1 MSAAPPS
8 METDEYFIFPR
19 ERPGLDYDLNWSLN
33 KNGVTPSGDAH
44 RITKKADLKKLGL
57 TAGGKVKAEGTV
69 DEAGE
74 GALSFPEIDAAL
86 ESVKAALGSSPTL
99 YVAEG
104 DCPGTRIPCRII
116 TDSAAVAAAGVLE
129 QMPKRKPAPL
139 PITCFVSEGGAD
151 FKGFV
156 VEQGDGVI
164 YSEDDNVVSMVLTG
178 KSASPGTLAAGIA
191 AAATAYLE

>member
-1 MSAAPPS
+1 MLVINFFFFLLFSS
-8 METDEYFIFPR
+8 LLFSSSLLFLLR
-19 ERPGLDYDLNWSLN
+19 RSLN

-99 YVAEG
+99 
-104 DCPGTRIPCRII
+104 
-116 TDSAAVAAAGVLE
+116 
-129 QMPKRKPAPL
+129 
-139 PITCFVSEGGAD
+139 
-151 FKGFV
+151 
-156 VEQGDGVI
+156 
-164 YSEDDNVVSMVLTG
+164 
-178 KSASPGTLAAGIA
+178 
-191 AAATAYLE
+191 